1 VWDLLTVMA
10 FASFLRRVMLIDDD
24 DDDDDDDYDD
34 NVLKFRET
42 EM

>member
-1 VWDLLTVMA
+1 MWDLLTVMA

-24 DDDDDDDYDD
+24 DDDDDDD